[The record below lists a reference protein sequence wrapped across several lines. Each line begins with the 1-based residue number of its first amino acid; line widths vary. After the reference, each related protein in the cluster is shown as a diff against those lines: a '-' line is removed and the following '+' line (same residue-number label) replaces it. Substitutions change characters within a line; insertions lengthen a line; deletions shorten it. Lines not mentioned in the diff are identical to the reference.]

1 MCIIVDVAQ
10 TITDQ
15 NRITSGVIWKEM
27 LKFFLPLAV
36 GSLVQQLYNTVD
48 AIIIGRFVG
57 KAALAAVGGSAMTL
71 SFIIISIFTGL
82 SAGVTVII
90 AQHYGAEDRRNLHT
104 ALHTA
109 YAFGIISSI
118 LITAIGLLFN
128 PFILRMMRTPDEL
141 MGPSV
146 TYLNIYFGGVTATIL
161 YNMGSSIM
169 RAVGDSRRPLIYL
182 AVCSVLNILLDLLFV
197 VVFRFGIEGA
207 AVATV
212 MSQAISAALVT
223 RALMHSYDLFSL
235 RLREIRLDRK
245 MLRAQLRI
253 GIPGALQSLTYGFTN
268 VIIQASVNSFG
279 TDTIAAWAA
288 YGKLDVIFWACSSSF
303 GIAVTTFCGQNYGA
317 ARFDRVFKSVRTA
330 FAMSFAI
337 CGSIMLILYVFA
349 APLFSMFV
357 TDTDVINIGV
367 MMVHYMMPCYLC
379 GIVIEIFSGALRGLG
394 DVKWPTVFTLGGI
407 LGVRLPWLLFLV
419 PAIHTIQMAILSYP
433 AAWVGTLVFLIPYY
447 FMRRKRLLSGAL
459 YSYEQ

>member
-1 MCIIVDVAQ
+1 MTVRSSG
-10 TITDQ
+10 Q

-27 LKFFLPLAV
+27 LIFFLPLAL

-57 KAALAAVGGSAMTL
+57 KEALAAVGGPAMTF
-71 SFIIISIFTGL
+71 SFIVVSLFTGL

-90 AQHYGAEDRRNLHT
+90 AQYYGAGDRNNLHR

-109 YAFGIISSI
+109 YAFGIVSSI
-118 LITAIGLLFN
+118 IITLTGLGISPLMLRLMQTPGELIQ
-128 PFILRMMRTPDEL
+128 
-141 MGPSV
+141 PSL

-161 YNMGSSIM
+161 YNLGASVM

-182 AVCSVLNILLDLLFV
+182 AVCSILNIILDLILV
-197 VVFRFGIEGA
+197 VALHLGIAGA
-207 AVATV
+207 SLATV
-212 MSQAISAALVT
+212 LSQAVSAVLVT
-223 RALMHSYDLFSL
+223 RSLMRSYDLFAL
-235 RLREIRLDRK
+235 KLREIRVDRK

-253 GIPGALQSLTYGFTN
+253 GIPGGLQSLTYGFTN
-268 VIIQASVNSFG
+268 IIIQASINSFG

-288 YGKLDVIFWACSSSF
+288 YGKLDIIFWACSSSF

-317 ARFDRVFKSVRTA
+317 GRYSRVFRSVRTA

-337 CGSIMLILYVFA
+337 CGTIMMILYVFA
-349 APLFSMFV
+349 PQLFGMFV
-357 TDTDVINIGV
+357 TDRTVISIGV
-367 MMVHYMMPCYLC
+367 IMVHYMMPCYVC
-379 GIVIEIFSGALRGLG
+379 GIVIEVFSGALRGLG

-419 PAIHTIQMAILSYP
+419 PAHHTLQMAILSYP
-433 AAWVGTLVFLIPYY
+433 VAWTGTLVFLIPYY
-447 FMRRKRLLSGAL
+447 FSRRKRLLSEAL
-459 YSYEQ
+459 SSSAE